1 MFKSSI
7 QLPTLAARGAY
18 SEKSDKPDEK
28 LERIFSPIHGWV
40 LRQYAKMFSDH
51 KRFLAEVHKFA
62 KDLDGIEEPAL
73 LVESSKLRYR
83 LRREKTSLSLI
94 AHCFAL
100 VREVSG
106 RRLGMY
112 QHDVQLLGG
121 WAMLKG
127 LIAEM
132 QTGEGKTLT
141 ATLPAATVAL
151 SGLPVHVIT
160 VNDYLAKRDAEIMT
174 PIYEGLGLTVGII
187 QEGMED
193 EDRRAAYACDVTYC
207 TNKQLTFDYLR
218 DRMVLG
224 NSAGDMKVRLERLYR
239 KNPRADRLLLR
250 GLCFAI
256 VDEADSVLID
266 EARTPLVLSGEGD
279 DAESPE
285 VYQTALT
292 LVDELKRDEHF
303 ILKERERSIR
313 MTRAGKNY
321 FEQLA
326 KKAEAPWSSK
336 RHGNELAEQ
345 ALSAKYLFHLDQ
357 HYLVR
362 DDKVQII
369 DEYTGRTM
377 PDRSWEQ
384 GLHQMIETKEGC
396 TLTKSRRTLVRI
408 SYQRFFRRYQLLSG
422 MTGTGSDAVGEFW
435 NIFKLRIA
443 TIPTHRPPK
452 RIAMPIQISQN
463 LDEKWN
469 RVVDR
474 VKELNQ
480 AGRPV
485 LVGTRSVE
493 ASEQISEYLEK
504 AGLEHA
510 VLNARQDQDEAGIV
524 AEAGRKGSI
533 MVATNMAGRGTDIK
547 LGEGVAELGGLHVLI
562 TELHD
567 ARRIDR
573 QLHGRCGRQGDPG
586 SFETFLSFEDELIVK
601 WLNKYKAINI
611 GGGLAGLAHKLGPKA
626 KPIFRMAQKTMEK
639 SHARVRKE
647 LLHSDTESD
656 TLLAFAGKPE

>member
-1 MFKSSI
+1 MFNRSI
-7 QLPTLAARGAY
+7 QLPSLASAGAYAERSDKLDGRVERFFSPFHGWLLRNAARLHDDHRA
-18 SEKSDKPDEK
+18 
-28 LERIFSPIHGWV
+28 F
-40 LRQYAKMFSDH
+40 LRAVH
-51 KRFLAEVHKFA
+51 KRAPELSDSEDADLIAEA
-62 KDLDGIEEPAL
+62 
-73 LVESSKLRYR
+73 SQLRYR
-83 LRREKTSLSLI
+83 LKREKTSLVLI

-100 VREVSG
+100 VREASG
-106 RRLGMY
+106 RQLGMF
-112 QHDVQLLGG
+112 QHDVQMLGG
-121 WAMLKG
+121 WTMLKG
-127 LIAEM
+127 LLAEM

-160 VNDYLAKRDAEIMT
+160 VNDYLAKRDAELMR
-174 PIYEGLGLTVGII
+174 PVYEALGLSVGII

-193 EDRRAAYACDVTYC
+193 EERRSAYRCDVTYC
-207 TNKQLTFDYLR
+207 TNKQLAFDYLR

-224 NSAGDMKVRLERLYR
+224 DSSRQMKVRLERLYR
-239 KNPRADRLLLR
+239 DNPRADRLLLR

-266 EARTPLVLSGEGD
+266 EARTPLILSGEGD
-279 DAESPE
+279 QAEPRE
-285 VYQTALT
+285 VYELALK
-292 LVDELKRDEHF
+292 LVDNLRPGEHYKLKQ
-303 ILKERERSIR
+303 RERSVKV
-313 MTRAGKNY
+313 TRAGKHY

-326 KKAEAPWSSK
+326 KKEGAPWK
-336 RHGNELAEQ
+336 TARHGNELAEQ
-345 ALSAKYLFHLDQ
+345 ALMAKYLFLRDQ

-377 PDRSWEQ
+377 ADRSWEH
-384 GLHQMIETKEGC
+384 GLHQMIETLEGC

-408 SYQRFFRRYQLLSG
+408 SYQRFFRRYLLLSG
-422 MTGTGSDAVGEFW
+422 MTGTGSDAVGELW
-435 NIFKLRIA
+435 AIYKLRVV
-443 TIPTHRPPK
+443 TIPTHKPSK
-452 RIAMPIQISQN
+452 RVPFPTQVCRN
-463 LDEKWN
+463 LDEKWTQVVQ
-469 RVVDR
+469 RVR
-474 VKELNQ
+474 ELNQ

-493 ASEQISEYLEK
+493 ASEQVSLRLQQ
-504 AGLEHA
+504 AGLEHS
-510 VLNARQDQDEAGIV
+510 VLNARQDEGEAEIV
-524 AEAGRKGSI
+524 AQAGGRSRI

-586 SFETFLSFEDELIVK
+586 SFETFLSFEDDLIVK
-601 WLNKYKAINI
+601 WLGKKMASKPVTKLLNSLGTKAAIV
-611 GGGLAGLAHKLGPKA
+611 
-626 KPIFRMAQKTMEK
+626 FRAAQRTMEQK
-639 SHARVRKE
+639 HARVRRE
-647 LLHSDTESD
+647 LLRTDTDTD